1 VVQCTRKTEVRSWQT
16 LFTHLPSPQEL
27 FEQSLERGSLKTAGG
42 YLLVLH
48 TLDELGSSSGQL
60 VALLRRARAESD
72 WDLCKELA
80 RFLMALDASGETLRK
95 ALEEVGLQSPNEGG
109 SLASRLSKLSTNSGH
124 GSGSNGVGLG
134 IEDVSASPADSED
147 PSSGDYFLQ

>member
-1 VVQCTRKTEVRSWQT
+1 
-16 LFTHLPSPQEL
+16 
-27 FEQSLERGSLKTAGG
+27 LKTAGG

-48 TLDELGSSSGQL
+48 TLDELGSSSDQL
-60 VALLRRARAESD
+60 VALLRRARAEGD
-72 WDLCKELA
+72 WDLCRELA

-109 SLASRLSKLSTNSGH
+109 SLASRLSKLSTNSSH

-134 IEDVSASPADSED
+134 IDQVSESPASED
-147 PSSGDYFLQ
+147 PSSGDYFSR